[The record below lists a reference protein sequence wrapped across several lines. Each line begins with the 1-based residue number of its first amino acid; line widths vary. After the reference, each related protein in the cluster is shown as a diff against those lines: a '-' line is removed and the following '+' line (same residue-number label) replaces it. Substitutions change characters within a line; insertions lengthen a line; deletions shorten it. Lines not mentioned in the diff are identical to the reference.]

1 MDKAQLRAEMERLQ
15 ILNTSGS
22 RHTLWVQAFDLF
34 NQGKST
40 KLRMGCGTCY
50 TQVRNWLKS

>member
-22 RHTLWVQAFDLF
+22 RHKLWNDAFALYNAN
-34 NQGKST
+34 NQM
-40 KLRMGCGTCY
+40 KLKQGCGSCY
-50 TQVRNWLKS
+50 TRVREWLKS